1 MQIVTNMA
9 IPAAVFFL
17 MLVVG
22 LGLSPE
28 DFRRLRHYPITTVV
42 GAVGPLLVLPL
53 VAAIII
59 LALRPAES
67 ITAGL
72 ILVAAAPGAPISN
85 VLVHLGQGNTAL
97 SVTLTALSNSFGIL
111 TFPLLATAGFSI
123 WLGDRPNTGIPMLL
137 MIQQLVLL
145 MLVPISIGMVVR
157 RLHTG
162 LAERYRAMLKRASL
176 AVIAVIILFIIANQ
190 RELFATHLASAAAVA
205 TLLVVSGMAIG
216 STLGRI
222 IGAPPPDRLAFLIEF
237 SSRNTA
243 IAIVVAATTLGRL
256 DYALFIVAYFIA
268 ELAIVMGVL
277 GTLRLRSNTSSEV

>member
-1 MQIVTNMA
+1 
-9 IPAAVFFL
+9 
-17 MLVVG
+17 
-22 LGLSPE
+22 
-28 DFRRLRHYPITTVV
+28 
-42 GAVGPLLVLPL
+42 
-53 VAAIII
+53 
-59 LALRPAES
+59 
-67 ITAGL
+67 
-72 ILVAAAPGAPISN
+72 
-85 VLVHLGQGNTAL
+85 
-97 SVTLTALSNSFGIL
+97 
-111 TFPLLATAGFSI
+111 
-123 WLGDRPNTGIPMLL
+123 MLL

-162 LAERYRAMLKRASL
+162 LAERYRAMLKRASF

-243 IAIVVAATTLGRL
+243 IAIVVAASILGRL
-256 DYALFIVAYFIA
+256 DYALFVVAYFIV
-268 ELAIVMGVL
+268 ELAMVLGVL
-277 GTLRLRSNTSSEV
+277 GVMRVAPAVRDEQ